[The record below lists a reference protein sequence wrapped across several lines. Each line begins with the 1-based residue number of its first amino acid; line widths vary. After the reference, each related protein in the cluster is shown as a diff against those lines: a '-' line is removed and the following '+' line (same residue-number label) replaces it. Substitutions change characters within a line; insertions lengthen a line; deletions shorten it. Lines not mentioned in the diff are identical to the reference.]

1 MKHFILLA
9 LAAIIFTS
17 CSKERLTA
25 SGDKTTE
32 TRNPGHFTGINGSGS
47 NNVHVS
53 YGTEYKVILKG
64 SDNLIPHFRTEVMS
78 NILYLKYERV
88 NVHRDD
94 IEIFVTLPFINYV
107 TLSGSGEIGLK
118 GQFPAV
124 ETFKVNIS
132 GSGEVDI
139 DDSFAANEVSV
150 NISGSGEADLE
161 KLEAKKADIDISG
174 SGDAKIKVTENL
186 KARIS
191 GSGKIYYSGNPAI
204 DSKISGSGKVI
215 KL

>member
-9 LAAIIFTS
+9 CAAIVFTS
-17 CSKERLTA
+17 CSKDRIAA
-25 SGDKTTE
+25 SGDKITE
-32 TRNPGHFTGINGSGS
+32 TRNPGNFTGINGSGS
-47 NNVHVS
+47 SNIHVS
-53 YGTEYKVILKG
+53 HGSEYKVVLKG
-64 SDNLIPHFRTEVMS
+64 SDNLVPRFKTEVMN
-78 NILYLKYERV
+78 NILYLKYEHV

-94 IEIFVTLPFINYV
+94 IEIFITLPVINYV
-107 TLSGSGEIGLK
+107 SLSGSGEIDIK
-118 GQFPAV
+118 DAFPA
-124 ETFKVNIS
+124 N
-132 GSGEVDI
+132 
-139 DDSFAANEVSV
+139 DSFKV

-174 SGDAKIKVTENL
+174 SGDAKIKVLENL

-191 GSGKIYYSGNPAI
+191 GSGKIYYLGNPVI